1 MKSKLTITMV
11 LVSLFGI
18 SSDLMA
24 ATTVREDTSML
35 LVYMFLGMCALIV
48 IMQLM
53 PALFLIFGTLKSLFS
68 GEKKEVKAN
77 AVVEK

>member
-24 ATTVREDTSML
+24 ATAVREDTSML
-35 LVYMFLGMCALIV
+35 LVYLFLGMCALIV